1 MSRLDPSI
9 RSLVWWG
16 IPIAALAIALGFE
29 LGWGSGM
36 RRVPPPETPVVPA
49 PVSVG
54 LLPEYAI
61 AGGSEALQATA
72 EHTLFNPTR
81 RPAPPAAQ
89 SASGPTSLQRGQF
102 VLTGTT
108 VYGDKAVAY
117 LREANGKTRTV
128 RQGETV
134 NGMLVASVT
143 ANGIRFTAG
152 GESEEL
158 PLKIAAGPKTTVQP
172 AVTQPGAGAG
182 AGGSRGEAPAVP
194 RNANAARNPDA
205 PNAGALSIA
214 ERRRAAR
221 ATEAARQADPN
232 APPAAD
238 ARGAAGGGAAS
249 AVTGQESAW
258 QQLYQRNRNRNAPK

>member
-1 MSRLDPSI
+1 MSRVDPSV
-9 RSLVWWG
+9 RALVGWAV
-16 IPIAALAIALGFE
+16 PIAALAIALGLE
-29 LGWGSGM
+29 IGWGSGM

-54 LLPEYAI
+54 LLPEYTI
-61 AGGSEALQATA
+61 AGGPEALQATA

-81 RPAPPAAQ
+81 RPAPPAVQTAG
-89 SASGPTSLQRGQF
+89 GPVSLQRGQF

-108 VYGDKAVAY
+108 VYGDTAVAY

-143 ANGIRFTAG
+143 ASGIRFTAG
-152 GESEEL
+152 GQSEDL
-158 PLKIAAGPKTTVQP
+158 ALKIAAGPKTTVQP
-172 AVTQPGAGAG
+172 AVAQPAVPA

-194 RNANAARNPDA
+194 RNANGARNPADA

-221 ATEAARQADPN
+221 AAEAARQADPN
-232 APPAAD
+232 AQSPD
-238 ARGAAGGGAAS
+238 ARAAGAGGASSS
-249 AVTGQESAW
+249 AATGQDSAW